1 MISYP
6 WKYQEAMKEVK
17 TELESKGLRVWMD
30 VDKMTGNILQ
40 TMARAVEKSSV
51 ILIAMSREYQNSKY
65 CRSGS
70 FISIAELKQR
80 RRQRHSMNQLI
91 TSRFSCDFAAAMLV
105 YRTMAKKVFL
115 GIWFYHHAKLERHFA
130 IVLYTNMAVSSRK
143 WKSRILFSIQAV
155 EYTFKRKRGYYAVL
169 IGQNIQG

>member
-1 MISYP
+1 MDLIFLDSEEHIMISYH
-6 WKYQEAMKEVK
+6 WKYQKEMREVK

-30 VDKMTGNILQ
+30 VEKMKGDTIE

-51 ILIAMSREYQNSKY
+51 ILIAMSREYQNSNN

-80 RRQRHSMNQLI
+80 RLRHSTNQLI

-105 YRTMAKKVFL
+105 YGNMAKKVFW
-115 GIWFYHHAKLERHFA
+115 GI
-130 IVLYTNMAVSSRK
+130 
-143 WKSRILFSIQAV
+143 
-155 EYTFKRKRGYYAVL
+155 
-169 IGQNIQG
+169 